1 MECPSSL
8 QMRAFGSHQKCC
20 ILMETELEVLKNKER
35 DKVTTGTSHAILAN
49 NSVIKTDLDVLLFGD
64 QECPIY
70 AFIF

>member
-1 MECPSSL
+1 
-8 QMRAFGSHQKCC
+8 
-20 ILMETELEVLKNKER
+20 METELEVLKNKER